1 MKVVRVTVSRPRTSE
16 KEDMWEKRREA
27 FVVADEFG
35 SGGARVVSHYNDLEG
50 VDDYFVVGM
59 DLVAS
64 NDNDGSGA
72 VLII

>member
-27 FVVADEFG
+27 FVV
-35 SGGARVVSHYNDLEG
+35 
-50 VDDYFVVGM
+50 DDYFVVGM

-72 VLII
+72 VLIM